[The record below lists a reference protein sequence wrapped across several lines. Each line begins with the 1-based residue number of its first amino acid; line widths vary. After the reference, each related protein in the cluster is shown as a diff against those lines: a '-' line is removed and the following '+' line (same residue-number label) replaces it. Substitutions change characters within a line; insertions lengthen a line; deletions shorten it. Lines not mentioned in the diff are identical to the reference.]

1 MAKATLGEV
10 LSCIHQTWSNHLVLT
25 VLDEQRIRIDNCST
39 WSRSPWRR
47 SFWVNWNMWWTSNFQ
62 IFREE
67 SILTSDSTIWN
78 WILND
83 VFQIILCFTLEV
95 IYPKLSWID
104 FLLLPTNHGGG
115 RSAFGERRPFRV
127 GSMHLLRLGNI
138 FAIGDRPAK
147 GLESSNLSCNPW
159 ENTEW
164 PSVDGHNSAII

>member
-127 GSMHLLRLGNI
+127 GSMHWISALETSLPSETVLPRDWNLQIFHATLG
-138 FAIGDRPAK
+138 R
-147 GLESSNLSCNPW
+147 
-159 ENTEW
+159 T
-164 PSVDGHNSAII
+164 PSDLVLMDTIQR